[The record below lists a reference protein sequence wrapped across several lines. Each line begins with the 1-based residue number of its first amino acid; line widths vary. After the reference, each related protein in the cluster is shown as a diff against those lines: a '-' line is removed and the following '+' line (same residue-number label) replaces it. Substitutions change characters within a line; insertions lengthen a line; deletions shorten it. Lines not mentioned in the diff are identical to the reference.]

1 MDLSEITQFRLFKAD
16 LVPHTYNDKYWFKT
30 IDTQSFA
37 ENIEDIEKV
46 IQYHYE
52 DLNWD
57 DTPTT
62 EVVLDRL
69 KFGSQCHL
77 WMYEETCLG
86 WHWTNPNCITLDWKS
101 EYQPLKSN
109 EIYIGGALVSR
120 QHKPDKGNSAR
131 IFYRQG
137 FEYSFKFTSTNIMYL
152 YSDSWNRASAI
163 LCYKAG
169 FTQFDFIR

>member
-77 WMYEETCLG
+77 WMYEERCLG

-137 FEYSFKFTSTNIMYL
+137 FEYSFKFTNTDIMYL
-152 YSDSWNRASAI
+152 YSDSWNRASAQ
-163 LCYKAG
+163 LCLRNG
-169 FTQFDFIR
+169 FKYFNFL